1 MPISDFRW
9 LYLEVFRERWSPAGG
24 EDVQWAY
31 IQLLLLRGTER
42 EVLGV

>member
-9 LYLEVFRERWSPAGG
+9 LYLDVFQERWSPAGG

-31 IQLLLLRGTER
+31 LQLLLRRVVCR